1 MLDFFLPRH
10 VVSAN
15 VKVSMIIRKCIQET
29 WVWLCL
35 SKMLN
40 TDAALK
46 AMGNI
51 SKYISSKTYNFS
63 NIPKIRMQYENKD
76 ASGI

>member
-1 MLDFFLPRH
+1 
-10 VVSAN
+10 
-15 VKVSMIIRKCIQET
+15 
-29 WVWLCL
+29 
-35 SKMLN
+35 MLN